1 MLRDEGA
8 HEGLA
13 LWIVHIHELHTGAR
27 EEIFSALEVGVLADD
42 HGRDFEEQRRP
53 GTHHAWTQCAHQYQP
68 IPVPPSAGIA
78 DADDLSVCRRVA
90 CLDTQVMSGG
100 NDLAIRIREHRS
112 NRQSTFLQTFPRL
125 IDCCE
130 KKLVLVHFQFTIA
143 A

>member
-13 LWIVHIHELHTGAR
+13 FWIVHIHELHTGAR
-27 EEIFSALEVGVLADD
+27 EEVLSAYEVGVLADD
-42 HGRDFEEQRRP
+42 HARDFEQQRRP
-53 GTHHAWTQCAHQYQP
+53 GTHHAGTQCAHQYQP
-68 IPVPPSAGIA
+68 IPVPSPTCIA
-78 DADDLSVCRRVA
+78 NADDLGVCRRVA
-90 CLDTQVMSGG
+90 CLDAQVMSGR

-112 NRQSTFLQTFPRL
+112 DRQATFIQTFPRL